1 MRNTSRK
8 RHKIATYE
16 SHFYLHDKSWLWAL
30 ILTRFVYSRRIE
42 RLLKKQC
49 RDSAA
54 EFKIFHDFRDKYVS
68 KYEKETET

>member
-8 RHKIATYE
+8 RHKIACYK

-42 RLLKKQC
+42 RLLEKQQRNC
-49 RDSAA
+49 AA
-54 EFKIFHDFRDKYVS
+54 EFKIFHEFRNKYVS
-68 KYEKETET
+68 KYEKGNET